1 MHRYF
6 YKRYWKNSFRKKK
19 ESLVHFFLEFRG
31 NFPLGRS
38 TNSSFGRS
46 HEEMRHIKAQRL
58 NFSLKC
64 LLRRFWFTLKSPKKP
79 WWVIVGGL
87 TLILILLGLPAY
99 FLGYPLLREY
109 KFRRFEKTA
118 KAALENGDNYT
129 ALLTAQTAHLLQPEN
144 LSALKT
150 LVKAAQLSNHPKL
163 FSLGTNFS
171 QS

>member
-6 YKRYWKNSFRKKK
+6 YKRYWKNSFRKKRK
-19 ESLVHFFLEFRG
+19 AWSISFLEFRRKFSTRSIYKFLIWKITRRDEAYKSSKIKL
-31 NFPLGRS
+31 FPKM
-38 TNSSFGRS
+38 SS
-46 HEEMRHIKAQRL
+46 
-58 NFSLKC
+58 
-64 LLRRFWFTLKSPKKP
+64 RRFWFTLKSPKKP

-129 ALLTAQTAHLLQPEN
+129 ALATAQTAHLLQT
-144 LSALKT
+144 KT
-150 LVKAAQLSNHPKL
+150 YRL
-163 FSLGTNFS
+163 
-171 QS
+171 